1 MDWRH
6 FLRYLGRPANHGS
19 AGHPRDPSPSA
30 ATQKSPR
37 DTPMLIM
44 HAIHFL
50 NRPPVPSLSPFD
62 LDYALDRG

>member
-44 HAIHFL
+44 HAIHCL
-50 NRPPVPSLSPFD
+50 CRPFIPSLSLSD
-62 LDYALDRG
+62 LFYARDTG